1 MLAYGVSP
9 SRHFELINPLPI
21 CEKPYT
27 IQVMH
32 ELPPDITELQE
43 ELRALSALEAE
54 MAWELPAAKPNPFA
68 GLIDAPRTGITPVSK
83 PND

>member
-1 MLAYGVSP
+1 
-9 SRHFELINPLPI
+9 
-21 CEKPYT
+21 
-27 IQVMH
+27 MH